1 MNCKPGDLAI
11 VTRGARTVIE
21 KKVLGRIVR
30 VTTADEQA
38 VWTIEEPIWLWHAGR
53 SYKITGICDECLT
66 PLRGEPEIEHEQRR
80 DEVTA

>member
-11 VTRGARTVIE
+11 VTRGARTAIE

-38 VWTIEEPIWLWHAGR
+38 VWTIEEPIWLRHAGR